1 MATRRFKA
9 RRGGKPMT
17 KLLELTDDEFEVLH
31 ELVSDTINEMDTS
44 DLEAAGMP
52 LSEYEIFHVFK
63 KLEWLEAK

>member
-1 MATRRFKA
+1 
-9 RRGGKPMT
+9 MT
-17 KLLELTDDEFEVLH
+17 KLLKLTEDEFEVLH